1 MHGGEVSAE
10 SLGLGQGSKFK
21 IRLPQVEKPQAKNP
35 ETGGLK
41 VTPRRVLIVD
51 DNADAANTLAALLN
65 LQEHETKAVFSGDEA
80 LQCIESFRPH
90 VALIDI
96 GLPNMNGHEL
106 AERLQSSQNRQALRL
121 IALTGYGQIEDR
133 ARAQAAGFDDYL
145 VKPVE
150 LPALERALAGR
161 VSGVIERDEP
171 A

>member
-1 MHGGEVSAE
+1 MHGGEVAAE
-10 SLGLGQGSKFK
+10 SLGLGQGSRFK
-21 IRLPQVEKPQAKNP
+21 IRLPRVAKPEAQSP
-35 ETGGLK
+35 EAAGIT

-65 LQEHETKAVFSGDEA
+65 LQGHETKAVFSGDEA

-106 AERLQSSQNRQALRL
+106 AECLRSSQNRHALQL
-121 IALTGYGQIEDR
+121 IALTGYGQMEDR
-133 ARAQAAGFDDYL
+133 ARARAAGFDDYL

-150 LPALERALAGR
+150 LPELERALAQY
-161 VSGVIERDEP
+161 P
-171 A
+171 LL